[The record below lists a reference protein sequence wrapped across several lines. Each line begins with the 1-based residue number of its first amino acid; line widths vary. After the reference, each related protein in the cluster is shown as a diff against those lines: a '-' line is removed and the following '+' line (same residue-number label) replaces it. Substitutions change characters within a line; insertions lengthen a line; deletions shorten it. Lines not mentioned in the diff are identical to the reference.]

1 MLVAETGTESKH
13 LQCLRKKN
21 PQQITTSCLRQT
33 FREGVNLL
41 DYYAYKGEEGVI
53 LLPSPSPI
61 SSVNF
66 SEADIAHSKLLEVS
80 NIFFFD
86 LCVSFKQ
93 MYVTKYIFKK
103 LPKTRAAVGISLD
116 FIRQVHSVVFS
127 WNAE

>member
-1 MLVAETGTESKH
+1 MVSHRNHEACWWQKQGQNHNISSASG
-13 LQCLRKKN
+13 KK
-21 PQQITTSCLRQT
+21 PQQQITTSCLRQT

-53 LLPSPSPI
+53 LLPSPRPI

-66 SEADIAHSKLLEVS
+66 SEADTAHSKLLEVS

-93 MYVTKYIFKK
+93 MYVTKYILKNY
-103 LPKTRAAVGISLD
+103 L
-116 FIRQVHSVVFS
+116 RQ
-127 WNAE
+127 ELQ